1 MMSLMNT
8 GESRFSVGH
17 NGVLR
22 LSQWTLY
29 LRISHINHINI
40 IKDTVNCDHSL
51 IHNLCFNYNFFS
63 NIRCL
68 DKGSRVFSNRF

>member
-51 IHNLCFNYNFFS
+51 KHNLCFN
-63 NIRCL
+63 
-68 DKGSRVFSNRF
+68 

>member
-51 IHNLCFNYNFFS
+51 IHNLCFN
-63 NIRCL
+63 
-68 DKGSRVFSNRF
+68 